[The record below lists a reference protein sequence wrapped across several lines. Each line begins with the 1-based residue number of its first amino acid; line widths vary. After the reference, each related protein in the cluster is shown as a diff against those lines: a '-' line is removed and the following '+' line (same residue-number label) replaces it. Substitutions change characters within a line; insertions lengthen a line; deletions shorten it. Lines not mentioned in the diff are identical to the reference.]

1 MNKFNTDHV
10 QCHDTRLDDTTRSL
24 LTCPSPVSSRLGRYD
39 LSHLL
44 TDQVGEDELNDIWL
58 WGSFLKDLQVEKRC
72 THADWIESFQQI
84 CRERDILSLGP
95 RVHVMTLR
103 RLWIAIAYSQGAGLK
118 VAALAKDLGLS
129 VRTISRL
136 IDIFVDL
143 DLVRLLQPWREN
155 VGKRL
160 VKSPKVF
167 VRDSGLVHAL
177 LGIESKDVLLGH
189 SVVSRS
195 WEGFCLETLFSAA
208 PKNTEAFFYRTSA
221 GTQIDLVL
229 RFPNKDVWAFEI
241 KRTTVAKASRGL
253 HTGAEDIKANRKIL
267 IYLGEPTFIAEDDLR
282 AISLAKGIFA
292 VRRQAVTAAD
302 STFR

>member
-1 MNKFNTDHV
+1 MNKFNTDHIKC
-10 QCHDTRLDDTTRSL
+10 QETRLADTTRSL
-24 LTCPSPVSSRLGRYD
+24 QTCPTPVSSRLGCYD

-58 WGSFLKDLQVEKRC
+58 WGSFLEDTQIEKHC
-72 THADWIESFQQI
+72 TNAEWIESFLLI
-84 CRERDILSLGP
+84 CLERDILSFGP
-95 RVHVMTLR
+95 RIHVTSMR
-103 RLWIAIAYSQGAGLK
+103 RLWMTIAYSQGTGLK
-118 VAALAKDLGLS
+118 VAALAKALGLS
-129 VRTISRL
+129 VRKISRY

-177 LGIESKDVLLGH
+177 LGIASRDDLLDH
-189 SVVSRS
+189 SVLRRS
-195 WEGFCLETLFSAA
+195 WEGFCLETLISAA

-221 GTQIDLVL
+221 GTQLDLVL

-253 HTGAEDIKANRKIL
+253 HTGAKDIKANRKIL
-267 IYLGEPTFIAEDDLR
+267 IYLGEPTFIVEDDL
-282 AISLAKGIFA
+282 LAMPLVKGIVA

-302 STFR
+302 NTVR